1 MLNWTR
7 PRDKCGPHRTQ
18 AIAAPRGSWIDN
30 VDPAGDS
37 AQLARPSQA
46 NYRGRRHGE
55 AEELG
60 QGVQP
65 QPRNRLAPQRDRF
78 RLGGADRRGAATAE
92 QAPPGAGSR
101 SGGGAPPAKRSAAT
115 PWLACAKRRS
125 DTKWPRARRPAGRR
139 SPSRTGG
146 TTVRRS
152 PSQGVAA
159 LCAAG
164 PQGRRSRPL
173 EAAGREGA
181 VKRADAASSRG
192 SAGAAALAAVAKR
205 RPARCPMHC
214 ASLRSYNDPFAITS
228 ITSYIDPGRSW
239 FEGALAGARP

>member
-7 PRDKCGPHRTQ
+7 PRDTCGPHRDP
-18 AIAAPRGSWIDN
+18 AFAAPRGTWIDT
-30 VDPAGDS
+30 VDPVGDNVR
-37 AQLARPSQA
+37 LARPSRA
-46 NYRGRRHGE
+46 NNRGRRHGE
-55 AEELG
+55 AEEPG

-78 RLGGADRRGAATAE
+78 RPGGAGRRGGATAE
-92 QAPPGAGSR
+92 QAPPGADSR

-115 PWLACAKRRS
+115 PWQACAKRRAAPKGS
-125 DTKWPRARRPAGRR
+125 RARRPAGRR

-152 PSQGVAA
+152 PCQGVAA

-164 PQGRRSRPL
+164 PQGRRSRPP

-181 VKRADAASSRG
+181 GQRADAASSRV
-192 SAGAAALAAVAKR
+192 SAGAAALAAGAKR
-205 RPARCPMHC
+205 RPARCLMHC
-214 ASLRSYNDPFAITS
+214 ASLRSRQARPVSTS
-228 ITSYIDPGRSW
+228 ITPYV
-239 FEGALAGARP
+239 ALDVRHT

>member
-1 MLNWTR
+1 MLNSTSAS
-7 PRDKCGPHRTQ
+7 DKCGLYRGP
-18 AIAAPRGSWIDN
+18 AIAAPRGSWIDL
-30 VDPAGDS
+30 VGPAG
-37 AQLARPSQA
+37 ANVALARPCRASV
-46 NYRGRRHGE
+46 RGRRHGE

-164 PQGRRSRPL
+164 PQGRRSRPP
-173 EAAGREGA
+173 EAEGREGA
-181 VKRADAASSRG
+181 VERADAASSRG
-192 SAGAAALAAVAKR
+192 SAGEAALAAGAQR

-214 ASLRSYNDPFAITS
+214 ASTRS
-228 ITSYIDPGRSW
+228 G
-239 FEGALAGARP
+239 